1 MLYEVF
7 NSLKEAHG
15 EDYFTSRVSDEIAQN
30 LNQKFELYDYQKE
43 A

>member
-15 EDYFTSRVSDEIAQN
+15 EDYFTSRVGSKIVQN
-30 LNQKFELYDYQKE
+30 LNPKFEL
-43 A
+43 